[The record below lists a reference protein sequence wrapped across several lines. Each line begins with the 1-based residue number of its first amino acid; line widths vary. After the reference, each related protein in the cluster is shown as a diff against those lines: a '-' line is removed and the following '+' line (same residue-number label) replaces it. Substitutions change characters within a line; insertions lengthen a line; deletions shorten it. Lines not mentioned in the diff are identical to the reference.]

1 MSNVLKIA
9 GLGEILWD
17 VYDDKKYLGGAPTN
31 FAAHVN
37 QAGQYGLILSR
48 IGNDKL
54 GDQLMHELISRNL
67 DVTGIQVDDEKPT
80 GTVKVTL
87 DEQGKPTFDCT
98 SDVAFDYMAFDPKW
112 DLLSGQ
118 VDAILFGT
126 LAQRH
131 SVSRQAIQRFLG
143 AATDAV
149 KVFDVNL
156 REWNDEVFNTVKVSF
171 EKADIIKLNDD
182 ELELLKTSLKH
193 DGSDHD
199 FIRDLLK
206 TYSINMAA
214 VTYGGEGCEVITDS
228 RVVRHPGFD
237 IKVVDTTGSGDAFA
251 AGLTI
256 KYVQGAS
263 LEEIAEFGNRL
274 GAFVATRK
282 GAVPEWTLD
291 DINSFA

>member
-87 DEQGKPTFDCT
+87 DAQGKPSFDCT
-98 SDVAFDYMAFDPKW
+98 SDVAFDYMKFDAKW

-131 SVSRQAIQRFLG
+131 NVSRQAIQRFLE

-156 REWNDEVFNTVKVSF
+156 REWNDEVLNTVKVSF

-193 DGSDHD
+193 EGSDHD

-206 TYSINMAA
+206 TYSIKMAA

-282 GAVPEWTLD
+282 GAVPEWTLEEV
-291 DINSFA
+291 NSFA